1 MPSGNLF
8 AENRAQTPLNRN
20 GSPGREVNTALSR
33 CATMGNPACQFVLGL
48 TFKDGLGGFKDQREA
63 FRLIHQAA
71 EQGFSPAI
79 RKMGMFYLLGNGVPA
94 NEEKAT
100 HWFRQAAEMGDEEAA
115 ILYLHLMDTSG
126 EVLGC

>member
-1 MPSGNLF
+1 M
-8 AENRAQTPLNRN
+8 
-20 GSPGREVNTALSR
+20 
-33 CATMGNPACQFVLGL
+33 
-48 TFKDGLGGFKDQREA
+48 
-63 FRLIHQAA
+63 IHQAA